1 MAKPV
6 QATNKGVKTLTFQ
19 VVGSDLMIN
28 HVKIKEGDIID
39 ITEDKM
45 QDYDNIK
52 QYLKLIQEL

>member
-6 QATNKGVKTLTFQ
+6 QTMNKGVKTLMFQ

-39 ITEDKM
+39 IPEDKL
-45 QDYDNIK
+45 QKYDNIK
-52 QYLKLIQEL
+52 QYLKLIQET